1 MEEKTLKEKI
11 TAISE
16 HYSKEC
22 QIKKTQ
28 EELCE
33 LFTEISAG
41 MIINDRIV
49 LPDNTWSEVADVI
62 IMCAQIAMQ
71 HGKTDKVRQEIEYKV
86 DRQIERMRTFDFVIE
101 EENGNG
107 NLSQNT

>member
-1 MEEKTLKEKI
+1 MLEGKNLKEKI

-22 QIKKTQ
+22 QIEKAK
-28 EELCE
+28 EELYE
-33 LFTEISAG
+33 LLDELDAG
-41 MIINDRIV
+41 MKINDHIV
-49 LPDNTWSEVADVI
+49 LSDNTWSEVADVI

-86 DRQIERMRTFDFVIE
+86 DRQIRRMRNDGRKE
-101 EENGNG
+101 
-107 NLSQNT
+107 S

>member
-1 MEEKTLKEKI
+1 MEGKALKEKI

-22 QIKKTQ
+22 QIKKAK
-28 EELCE
+28 EELYE
-33 LFTEISAG
+33 LLDELDAG
-41 MIINDRIV
+41 MKINDHIV

-71 HGKTDKVRQEIEYKV
+71 HRKTDKVRQEIEYKV
-86 DRQIERMRTFDFVIE
+86 DRQIGRMRND
-101 EENGNG
+101 G
-107 NLSQNT
+107 

>member
-1 MEEKTLKEKI
+1 MMSEEKTLKEKI
-11 TAISE
+11 TAIAE
-16 HYSKEC
+16 HYSKVC

-41 MIINDRIV
+41 MKINDHIV

-86 DRQIERMRTFDFVIE
+86 DRQIRRMRNDGRE
-101 EENGNG
+101 E
-107 NLSQNT
+107 S